1 MEADPAAGI
10 LPLYFILHTS
20 YSKCSNYIG
29 SKSTY
34 FTFFLVFLVIEADP
48 TAGILPL
55 CFNLHTSY
63 FILKVFKT
71 IGSKIN
77 TSHLFPSLPAHRG
90 RSCSLYSS
98 IVLHSSYFILFT
110 QSVQTIGS
118 KINISRLFS
127 CLPSH
132 RGRSCSWN
140 SSYATRLQSEKYRG
154 ILPGN
159 LRLETVS
166 HPFVTIYA
174 LSIIEIATKLEVG
187 HLSQET

>member
-1 MEADPAAGI
+1 MVV
-10 LPLYFILHTS
+10 S
-20 YSKCSNYIG
+20 C
-29 SKSTY
+29 
-34 FTFFLVFLVIEADP
+34 FLVCLDVGLVGRVKTNSFP
-48 TAGILPL
+48 RGHSRPSRLHLP
-55 CFNLHTSY
+55 
-63 FILKVFKT
+63 
-71 IGSKIN
+71 
-77 TSHLFPSLPAHRG
+77 PSLPAHRG

-174 LSIIEIATKLEVG
+174 LSIIEIATKLEVRTPVAG
-187 HLSQET
+187 NLTSLFPSSLANMRDAL